1 LYPEAYMRLYAEWA
15 KLSNFIEKKINKID
29 PKFKVYSNPGKK
41 SIYTY
46 ITLYIL
52 YIKYYKKL
60 NIINK

>member
-1 LYPEAYMRLYAEWA
+1 MRLYAEWA

-29 PKFKVYSNPGKK
+29 PKFKAHSNPGKK
-41 SIYTY
+41 KYIYIY
-46 ITLYIL
+46 NIIYIL